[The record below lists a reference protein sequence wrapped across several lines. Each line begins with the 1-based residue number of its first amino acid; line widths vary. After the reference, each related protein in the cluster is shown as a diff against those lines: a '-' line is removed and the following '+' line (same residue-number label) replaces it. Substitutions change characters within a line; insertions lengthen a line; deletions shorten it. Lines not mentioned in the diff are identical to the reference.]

1 MFPQSVDAKRTFRS
15 NMLILCKRLPAKIQ
29 FKLLALIRQI
39 SKNNALVASLA
50 SLFNNVNITETQKI
64 ALEEG
69 MFILFRD
76 FLLEAKDF
84 PIDYKPEDIFKLT
97 RECLGYLVDRAS
109 KLKDLDE
116 YEQLESFV
124 ELFQVC

>member
-1 MFPQSVDAKRTFRS
+1 
-15 NMLILCKRLPAKIQ
+15 MLILCKRLPAKIQ